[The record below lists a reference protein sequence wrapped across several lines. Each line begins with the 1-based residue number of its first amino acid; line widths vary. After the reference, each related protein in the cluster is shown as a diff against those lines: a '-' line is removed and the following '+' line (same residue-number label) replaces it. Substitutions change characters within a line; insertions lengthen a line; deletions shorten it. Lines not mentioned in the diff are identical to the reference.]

1 MKIIIAS
8 GGTLGHLTPI
18 LPIVEL
24 LKYEKNEIYLYT
36 SKKQV
41 VNNFYKTN
49 NYFTNITFYE
59 TKGINKRI
67 ISTIKTNLKAYRQI
81 KKDLGELKPDIV
93 IGMGGYVSG
102 IVIKAAH
109 NLGLKTI
116 TYEQNSIIG
125 KANKMCLKYS
135 DKFIYSY
142 ENLKIPKKYK
152 TIKYYLINPR
162 QEYTREQIKL
172 YHEKY
177 NQILITSGSLGSE
190 KINETIIQVIKN
202 FPEYKFIM
210 VSGERYYK
218 EFSEIKKNNKIDNLL
233 VIPSTDNLVKYILE
247 SKIIISR
254 AGATTIS
261 ELIGGNK
268 LAIYIPSPN
277 VTANHQVKNVK
288 FIYDNE
294 LGIVLYE
301 KNLSVEE
308 LTRLINL
315 LLEHQDAYKRRLE
328 VYNQQKSIN
337 KFITIIKEMAVWY
350 YWKFNKVHKG

>member
-18 LPIVEL
+18 FPVIEL

-41 VNNFYKTN
+41 VNNFYKNN
-49 NYFTNITFYE
+49 NYFTKINFYE
-59 TKGINKRI
+59 TKGINKKI
-67 ISTIKTNLKAYRQI
+67 ISTIKTNLKAYHQI
-81 KKDLGELKPDIV
+81 KKDLEELKPDVI

-109 NLGLKTI
+109 SLKFKTV
-116 TYEQNSIIG
+116 TYEQNSVIG

-142 ENLKIPKKYK
+142 ENLRIPKKYEK
-152 TIKYYLINPR
+152 IKYHLINPR
-162 QEYTREQIKL
+162 QEYTREQLKL

-190 KINETIIQVIKN
+190 KINETMIQVSKN

-218 EFSEIKKNNKIDNLL
+218 ELCEIKKTKEIDNLTI
-233 VIPSTDNLVKYILE
+233 IPSTDNLIKYILE
-247 SKIIISR
+247 SKIVISR

-277 VTANHQVKNVK
+277 VTANHQAKNLE
-288 FIYDNE
+288 FIYDKE

-301 KNLSVEE
+301 KNLSAEE

-328 VYNQQKSIN
+328 IYNQGKSIN
-337 KFITIIKEMAVWY
+337 KFITIIKEMAV
-350 YWKFNKVHKG
+350 